1 MSYAAKKL
9 LDRYWDRRLPVD
21 PFKLAK
27 AWGARVEALEE
38 SAYNNDGLSG
48 LAVIKKGVHR
58 IYFDSSEHSNRQRF
72 YCCTRVRSSC
82 AGAYPG
88 RRVPS
93 G

>member
-48 LAVIKKGVHR
+48 LAVIK
-58 IYFDSSEHSNRQRF
+58 
-72 YCCTRVRSSC
+72 RVSIGFILILVNILIVNVLLLHTS
-82 AGAYPG
+82 
-88 RRVPS
+88 
-93 G
+93 